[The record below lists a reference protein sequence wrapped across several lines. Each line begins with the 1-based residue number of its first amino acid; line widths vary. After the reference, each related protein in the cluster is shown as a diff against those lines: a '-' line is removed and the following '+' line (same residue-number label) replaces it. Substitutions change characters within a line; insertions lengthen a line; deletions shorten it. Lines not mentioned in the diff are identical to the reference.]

1 MNALMKPAVSSGLQS
16 FERAKAALAA
26 CRCVDEAKTIRDKSA
41 GMAAY
46 ARMAADHSLEAD
58 ALEIRMRATRR
69 IDELVKAQDATV
81 GLNCG
86 NLRRGLE
93 NNPRDDRPTLGSQ
106 GIDKN
111 LANEARKLGALS
123 QEDFE
128 DAVKKR
134 RDGVAK
140 RKLATSG
147 RAPKKKAKVT
157 INTAQVR
164 GAVLAMLKTCGKD
177 GDLVVIVF
185 EELHR
190 MLDNL
195 KEETLKKLG
204 DRR

>member
-1 MNALMKPAVSSGLQS
+1 MSISTPLMKSAVSSGLQS
-16 FERAKAALAA
+16 FERAKAALAE
-26 CRCVDEAKTIRDKSA
+26 CRRVDQAKDVRDKAA

-58 ALEIRMRATRR
+58 AVEIRMRATRR
-69 IDELVKAQDATV
+69 IDELVKLQDASI
-81 GLNCG
+81 GLNRG
-86 NLRRGLE
+86 GLRRGLE
-93 NNPRDDRPTLGSQ
+93 NNPRDDRPTLDSQ

-123 QEDFE
+123 ENEFE
-128 DAVKKR
+128 DAIKKR

-140 RKLATSG
+140 RKLATSP
-147 RAPKKKAKVT
+147 RAPKKKTKVT
-157 INTAQVR
+157 FDTTQVR

-177 GDLVVIVF
+177 RALIVIIF

-195 KEETLKKLG
+195 QKETQQS
-204 DRR
+204 

>member
-1 MNALMKPAVSSGLQS
+1 MTAPLMKSAVSSGIQS
-16 FERAKAALAA
+16 FERAKAALAE
-26 CRCVDEAKTIRDKSA
+26 CRRVDQAKDIRDKAA

-46 ARMAADHSLEAD
+46 AKMAADHSLEAD
-58 ALEIRMRATRR
+58 AVEIRMRATRR
-69 IDELVKAQDATV
+69 IDELVKLQDASV
-81 GLNCG
+81 GLNPG
-86 NLRRGLE
+86 ALRRGLE

-123 QEDFE
+123 SQDFE

-140 RKLATSG
+140 RKLATSTK
-147 RAPKKKAKVT
+147 APKKKAKVT

-190 MLDNL
+190 MFDNL
-195 KEETLKKLG
+195 KQETLRKLG
-204 DRR
+204 DR